1 MGLTIVSHFSQTYK
15 HTHTGILCVCDLV
28 VYCFASNMNH
38 RSLKKSVE
46 VIYNQLISYSQTDN
60 RHQLSP
66 PSMQSGVVILVKR
79 SGGLSFASSVQAPAD
94 RKRVQP
100 SEIYVT
106 NVGNPGHLP

>member
-1 MGLTIVSHFSQTYK
+1 
-15 HTHTGILCVCDLV
+15 
-28 VYCFASNMNH
+28 MNH